1 MRRKRQRCSNLRE
14 LKKVKGGRRGKAG
27 GEVYELVVVE
37 GVKTIESKVRHN
49 VGQLVE
55 KTLSLSP

>member
-1 MRRKRQRCSNLRE
+1 M
-14 LKKVKGGRRGKAG
+14 KGGRRGQAG

-49 VGQLVE
+49 MGQLVE

>member
-1 MRRKRQRCSNLRE
+1 M
-14 LKKVKGGRRGKAG
+14 KGGSRGKAG

-37 GVKTIESKVRHN
+37 GVKTIESKVRHH

-55 KTLSLSP
+55 KTPSLRGDLVSQYGVLWAV